1 MPIPDLCPCPCVSA
15 RRRVWPDGGGALG
28 DSELPSEWESRR
40 PLPLSA
46 PGPEKGA
53 KKGRPASV
61 ADAFEFQVTCLSRC
75 FLMMVTDGKAS
86 PPMLPGNDSLIHPAI
101 HSTFG
106 EHPFYTGTGLGPA
119 ETNLRKT
126 PRVLSNFLVQRR
138 RPDVKRCDKCYDRD
152 DYNKSPHVSRAH
164 CVGTELQAA
173 PASHCLTLRP
183 PWEAGTIATLVSE
196 IEKPRP
202 NVVK

>member
-46 PGPEKGA
+46 PGPDKGA

-61 ADAFEFQVTCLSRC
+61 ADAFAFQIMCLSRC

-86 PPMLPGNDSLIHPAI
+86 PPILPGNDSLIHPAI
-101 HSTFG
+101 QSTFS
-106 EHPFYTGTGLGPA
+106 EHPLFTGTGLGPA

-126 PRVLSNFLVQRR
+126 PRVLSKT
-138 RPDVKRCDKCYDRD
+138 KRGKETGFVCWTSFDQMKMEVSLMVTAPRGRQAVEKAAAHTNCPSVHFDPSSACHGASDRW
-152 DYNKSPHVSRAH
+152 V
-164 CVGTELQAA
+164 
-173 PASHCLTLRP
+173 
-183 PWEAGTIATLVSE
+183 
-196 IEKPRP
+196 
-202 NVVK
+202 